1 MAYHLAP
8 SLAQLRLEINKR
20 WPNRSKAS
28 DGWIGDPAHSAR
40 RSDHNPNERGSV
52 NALDTDVDG
61 IVPAQLIAAAIRHPS
76 TAYVIHDGSIWSRT
90 YGWAKRP
97 YGGSNPHH
105 THVHISIQQTVKAE
119 QNQNKWFV
127 KSRSTWPLGPGE
139 VFGSKKSARVRN
151 GTESPMHAD
160 AVRKI
165 QARLRGRTT
174 GRFGVA
180 TMVKVSNWQAWKG
193 LRPTGVVDEALWKRL
208 GL

>member
-1 MAYHLAP
+1 MTYHLAP
-8 SLAQLRLEINKR
+8 SLAQLRLEVNMR
-20 WPNRSKAS
+20 WPNRSKSS
-28 DGWIGDPAHSAR
+28 DGWIGDPAHKER

-52 NALDTDVDG
+52 NALDVTADG
-61 IVPAQLIAAAIRHPS
+61 IVPAELVAAAIRHPS
-76 TAYVIHDGSIWSRT
+76 TAYVIHDGFIWSRT

-105 THVHISIQQTVKAE
+105 THVHISIQQTVAAE
-119 QNQNKWFV
+119 QNTSKWFV
-127 KSRSTWPLGPGE
+127 KNRSTWPLGPGE

-165 QARLRGRTT
+165 QARLRIGTT
-174 GRFGVA
+174 GRYGVV
-180 TMVKVSNWQAWKG
+180 TMVKVANWQTWKKIK
-193 LRPTGVVDEALWKRL
+193 PTGTVGPVTWQKM